1 MNTVLRPLVLVCCAL
16 AATAMDSTEREAARA
31 ELAQVSQAAQ
41 TLSRAF
47 ELIHEIVGPSVVSI
61 HTSRNEEV
69 LMRQGHRLFVATRE
83 VDAGEGSGFVF
94 ASDAKTSWILTNS
107 HVVLQTEDTRPATFD
122 RVTVVLNDNRE
133 VAAEYVGYDLASDLA
148 VLKIPVPSLPAI
160 SWADSDGAR
169 VGDWVLAL
177 GYPLGVGYSAT
188 AGIVSA
194 TDRSTGIYQ
203 GVGGFESFIQTDAAI
218 NRGNSGGPLVTVAGS
233 VVGVNANIISPNGAS
248 VGLGFAIP
256 SNLARRVAED
266 LVANGR
272 VNRPQIGVSLEELSP
287 DEALTL
293 GLPQRQTVRVAEVV
307 PGTPADRGGVRR
319 GDVIQAVNGGRIL
332 SMQQF
337 RARIASLR
345 LEDPIDLV
353 LWRDGQELP
362 VQVTPVSQ
370 EAIADAVRKAAE
382 GRGVVLRNFGLTLGV
397 DDKPGLVVTEVVPGE
412 AAALVGIGVGD
423 RLLLERELGELD
435 DLDDAKALT
444 VRRELVLQVVQKGRS
459 VWLRMRR

>member
-1 MNTVLRPLVLVCCAL
+1 MPHPRPFLLAFLVL
-16 AATAMDSTEREAARA
+16 AAPAMEPDQRAAARA

-94 ASDAKTSWILTNS
+94 ASDGETSWIMTNS
-107 HVVLQTEDTRPATFD
+107 HVVLQTEDTRPAKFD
-122 RVTVVLNDNRE
+122 RVTVLLNDNRE
-133 VAAEYVGYDLASDLA
+133 VAAEYVGYDLATDLA
-148 VLKIPVPSLPAI
+148 VLKVPVPNLPAI
-160 SWADSDGAR
+160 TWADSDAAR

-218 NRGNSGGPLVTVAGS
+218 NRGNSGGPLVTVEGA
-233 VVGVNANIISPNGAS
+233 VTGVNANIISPNGAS

-266 LVANGR
+266 LVAHGH
-272 VNRPQIGVSLEELSP
+272 VNRPQIGVALEELTP

-307 PGTPADRGGVRR
+307 PGTPADAGGVRR
-319 GDVIQAVNGGRIL
+319 GDVILEVNGGRIL

-337 RARIASLR
+337 RARVASLR
-345 LEDPIDLV
+345 LEAPIDLL
-353 LWRDGQELP
+353 LWRDGAEVP
-362 VQVTPVSQ
+362 VRLTPVSQ
-370 EAIADAVRKAAE
+370 EAIAEAVRKAAE
-382 GRGVVLRNFGLTLGV
+382 GRGVTLRNFGMTLAV
-397 DDKPGLVVTEVVPGE
+397 DDKPGLVVTAVAPGE
-412 AAALVGIGVGD
+412 AAALVGLSEGD
-423 RLLLERELGELD
+423 RLLLERDLGELD
-435 DLDDAKALT
+435 DLDDAKAMAGQ
-444 VRRELVLQVVQKGRS
+444 RELVLQVVQKGRS
-459 VWLRMRR
+459 VWLRLRR